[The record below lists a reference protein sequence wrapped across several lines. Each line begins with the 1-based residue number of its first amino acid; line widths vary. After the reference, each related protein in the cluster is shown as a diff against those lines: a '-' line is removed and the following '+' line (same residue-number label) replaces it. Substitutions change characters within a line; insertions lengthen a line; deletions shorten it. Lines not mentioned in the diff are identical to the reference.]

1 MRLIK
6 RILLWHF
13 KHKLHSLENMYIYYM
28 LKNMPVEAYELFL
41 DMAYVEE
48 IIEYLS

>member
-1 MRLIK
+1 MQLVK

-13 KHKLHSLENMYIYYM
+13 KNELRSLENMYNYYM

-41 DMAYVEE
+41 DIAYVEE